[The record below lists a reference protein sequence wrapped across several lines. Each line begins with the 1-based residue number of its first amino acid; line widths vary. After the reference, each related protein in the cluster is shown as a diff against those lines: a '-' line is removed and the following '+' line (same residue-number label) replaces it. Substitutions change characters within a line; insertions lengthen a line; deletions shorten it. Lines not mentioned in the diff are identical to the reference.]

1 MKAKKKTVFN
11 ILDSTEL
18 MYKRLICITLLLA
31 FTLISFG
38 QSKSK
43 LFSLNHGNLE
53 REYFVYAPENIDANK
68 PAPLLLAFHGFG
80 GTAYMFMNNSGF
92 NEIAEKEN
100 FIIVYPQG
108 SLLNGKGHWNVGGWT
123 RNSTADDVGFIKL
136 LIEEVKKSYNIDPS
150 KLYAAGMSNGGY
162 MSIQLACEMG
172 DVFAAVASVTGSM
185 TPEMHQKCTTSDQ
198 VPILQLHGTSDGVVP
213 YGGGQGWTL
222 AIDDV
227 IAFWVDKNNANSKP
241 KVKKLPDLDTAD
253 NSTVE
258 RYSYRNDSKN
268 IMVMHYKVINGGHD
282 WFGNRGNKDIRAS
295 EVIWDFFSK
304 VKD

>member
-18 MYKRLICITLLLA
+18 MYKRLICISLLLA

-68 PAPLLLAFHGFG
+68 PVPLLLAFHGFG

-123 RNSTADDVGFIKL
+123 RNSTADDVGFIQL
-136 LIEEVKKSYNIDPS
+136 LIEEVKKS
-150 KLYAAGMSNGGY
+150 
-162 MSIQLACEMG
+162 
-172 DVFAAVASVTGSM
+172 
-185 TPEMHQKCTTSDQ
+185 
-198 VPILQLHGTSDGVVP
+198 
-213 YGGGQGWTL
+213 
-222 AIDDV
+222 
-227 IAFWVDKNNANSKP
+227 
-241 KVKKLPDLDTAD
+241 
-253 NSTVE
+253 
-258 RYSYRNDSKN
+258 
-268 IMVMHYKVINGGHD
+268 
-282 WFGNRGNKDIRAS
+282 
-295 EVIWDFFSK
+295 
-304 VKD
+304 